1 MAASVTSILITVST
15 VAKYFIVAK
24 KQIANIIIVKKQLE
38 TFAFLRD
45 FIMTLETNFLPVV
58 TRQTTLCS
66 KSSIET
72 LKNGAK
78 YVQN

>member
-15 VAKYFIVAK
+15 VAKYFTVAK
-24 KQIANIIIVKKQLE
+24 KQIANIIIVKKQLA
-38 TFAFLRD
+38 TFAFLLD
-45 FIMTLETNFLPVV
+45 FVMTLETHFLSVV

-66 KSSIET
+66 KSLIET
-72 LKNGAK
+72 LKNGVK